1 MYDYDSGWYLQFF
14 ASSFMKANQDK
25 TVVEFNLDLGLTYW
39 LMCILVFEIIKNF
52 ILIGVPVSNP
62 SRYLV

>member
-1 MYDYDSGWYLQFF
+1 MYDYHSGRYLKHF

-25 TVVEFNLDLGLTYW
+25 SIVEFNLDLGLKYPM
-39 LMCILVFEIIKNF
+39 MCILVFEIIKNGL
-52 ILIGVPVSNP
+52 LIGVPMSNH

>member
-1 MYDYDSGWYLQFF
+1 MYDYDSGKYLQFF

-25 TVVEFNLDLGLTYW
+25 TVVEFNLNLGLKYPM
-39 LMCILVFEIIKNF
+39 MCILIFEIIKNL
-52 ILIGVPVSNP
+52 ILVGIPMSNH